1 MKENKEF
8 KISFWASH
16 NSTII
21 TVTLVLIMV
30 GILAIIGLVAST
42 EKNKLHD
49 NLEISI
55 VMADDVSDEST
66 AAFAETIKSEPYV
79 QSITVITKAEA
90 LKNWQE
96 ELDEDLEAT
105 FGLNPL
111 SPEVA
116 VTLHPDFATP
126 ARVEKI
132 KHTLE
137 ALPEVEGVGA
147 PDSDML
153 ESIDH
158 TAKQATWIL
167 AVIGGVFLIIS
178 IFLINNTVHLS
189 IYSRRFTIHTM
200 QLVGA
205 TDGFIR
211 RPIVRSNALA
221 GIIAGAIAALLII
234 AAIAYAMQDSD
245 IPVSEINIPAL
256 WAIFI
261 SLPLTGALI
270 CGVAAWVAS
279 TIYLRKDYD
288 ALFR

>member
-21 TVTLVLIMV
+21 TVTLVLLMV
-30 GILAIIGLVAST
+30 GLLAICGIVAAN

-55 VMADDVSDEST
+55 VMADDVTDE
-66 AAFAETIKSEPYV
+66 AATSFAEGLKSEPYA
-79 QSITVITKAEA
+79 QSVAVITKAEA
-90 LKNWQE
+90 MKNWQE
-96 ELDEDLEAT
+96 ETGEDLEEI

-116 VTLHPDFATP
+116 VTLHSDFATP

-132 KHTLE
+132 RETLE
-137 ALPEVEGVGA
+137 ALEEVEGVGA

-153 ESIDH
+153 ESIEH
-158 TAKQATWIL
+158 TTQEATWIL

-178 IFLINNTVHLS
+178 VFLINNTVHLA

-221 GIIAGAIAALLII
+221 GVIAGVIAAVVI
-234 AAIAYAMQDSD
+234 AGVTLYASQN
-245 IPVSEINIPAL
+245 INIPLGEFHLTMLAAVL
-256 WAIFI
+256 LL
-261 SLPLTGALI
+261 LPIIGAVI
-270 CGVAAWVAS
+270 CGSAAWVAS